1 MAPTTVTTM
10 NNPIEIRI
18 GRYSVNLSKLVF
30 GVLVVCMCFGIQ
42 NIIDRQ
48 SKLLVNL
55 QNENSAL
62 SKRITAADIKRSEA
76 ERQLAANNEQ
86 GTTPGIVIISPDGA
100 SVQHVEPKRSYTT
113 LQRDVAF

>member
-1 MAPTTVTTM
+1 M

-18 GRYSVNLSKLVF
+18 GRYSINISKLVF

-42 NIIDRQ
+42 SVIDHQ

-55 QNENSAL
+55 QSENSAL
-62 SKRITAADIKRSEA
+62 SKRITASDIKRSEA
-76 ERQLAANNEQ
+76 ERQLAANATQ
-86 GTTPGIVIISPDGA
+86 PAAPGIVIISPDGS
-100 SVQHVEPKRSYTT
+100 SVQHIEPKRSYTT